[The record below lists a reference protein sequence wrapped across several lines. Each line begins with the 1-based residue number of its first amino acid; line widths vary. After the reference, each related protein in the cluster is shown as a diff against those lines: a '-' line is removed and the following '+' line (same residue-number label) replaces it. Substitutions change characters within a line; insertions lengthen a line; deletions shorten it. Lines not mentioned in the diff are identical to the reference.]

1 MWPILSFNTKMLSIK
16 DSHRGNSKMSD
27 AGVFAGEERGVR
39 HHWLYQ
45 SVISNDECDANG
57 DEQSDSKLQ

>member
-1 MWPILSFNTKMLSIK
+1 MLSIK

-27 AGVFAGEERGVR
+27 AGVFAGEEQGVR
-39 HHWLYQ
+39 HHWFYQ